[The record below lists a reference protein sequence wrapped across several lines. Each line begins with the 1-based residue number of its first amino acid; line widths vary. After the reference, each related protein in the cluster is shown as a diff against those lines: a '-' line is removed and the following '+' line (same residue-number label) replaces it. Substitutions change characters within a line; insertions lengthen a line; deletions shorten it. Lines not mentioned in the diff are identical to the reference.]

1 MGTMGCLGYLSLVAL
16 LSCGI
21 QGASLPYQ
29 NGYQL
34 HLNQKGVRMD
44 LAMKDLN
51 PLVGGKAHVELPISS
66 IWKML
71 EVDAQLLKPIIK
83 TLEKT
88 TLPVWKLVDV
98 EAPFLKPLIIAM
110 ERNTLGRIYDVMT
123 VKADM
128 TFNAEEILKGI
139 FNVAVDY
146 TLVHKD
152 GTEEKATLL
161 IQGKNESGKL
171 VTSMEIIPKNNA
183 VMPEKKIFFPLE
195 MIFTCNWPSAHTL
208 TIKGDFGKIFL
219 NIANNMNEVS
229 VRGVLEYLG
238 QQYKYSTILSISEKM
253 FTVTFQEPSK
263 ELYDVV
269 MKVKMLNGFP
279 MLEITGNIPTFQYFT
294 AGDFKTEVIVNSW
307 LNYEIKH
314 TFHGVEMLRL
324 TVDMLNGFPR
334 MEITGKIPA
343 FKYLKA
349 GAFKTEVI
357 VNSWLNYEMKHTFN
371 GVEMLRA
378 TFGMLN
384 GFPRI
389 EITGKMPNIKYFTA
403 GDFKTEVIAT
413 SWLNYEI
420 KHTFNGVE
428 MLRLTF
434 GMLNGFPRMEIT
446 GKMPTIKYFT
456 AGDFRAEVIVNSW
469 FNYEIKHTFNGV
481 EMLRL
486 TFQMLNG
493 FPRIEITGY
502 LPTTPLFTA
511 GVFKSQ
517 LIVKSLYKYEIKHIF
532 KGMEILNLKIA
543 LINGKMEMIMKYGQT
558 HKTHIVL
565 EYEYLKWIKI
575 LLPTTNT
582 WLSKDLG
589 VETHYQ
595 PTNEAKQYEGGNIKI
610 VAKHDNMPIMNI
622 GGYYGL
628 TLDSSKYEILLN
640 DFYINLLNKDT
651 LLFDGVAFSEL
662 KFYGKIL
669 LDRLSMNDLMP
680 KIALE
685 AKIHKDEQKVFH
697 YLLTTFETPCKLHI
711 FFPYLFK
718 NILSMTQ
725 EHIEIIHEHVVLEN
739 KQVISTLCN
748 LTNKKIIT
756 KVTPTMMSLELFDG
770 EVSLVKY
777 VTELTKID
785 VGRNSMLLEG
795 NKIVQFNAYQPWFL
809 PAILGFTQLKTKF
822 HLEVVD
828 KAEGK
833 ININVAVIKDT
844 TELLNAVVNN
854 VEAPYMI
861 VVRAPGLPLE
871 MKVDYKQSAKVWD
884 VKINNESYLKV
895 RQFVPY
901 MLVLKAPVL
910 PLVMRIDYELSTKVW
925 DVKINTKSY
934 LKVRQTVANKV
945 EVVLNGLPLF
955 RVALLAK
962 ELRITT
968 IMNYV
973 PEITT
978 AVTLKSFSLFQN
990 TLGIEVMVGKISH
1003 KTLLGWNINILRKAF
1018 VDVKVIG
1025 SGTELLG
1032 DYEVFRHLNW
1042 NIVNLKN
1049 IDVEWTGKVMCTALK
1064 VFKTPMVTEGK
1075 LLFKD
1080 FVVDI
1085 KTVEKLMDVP
1095 YTLIFKSH
1103 PLTVALLPFFMY
1115 P

>member
-1 MGTMGCLGYLSLVAL
+1 MGSLLDSPTMGCLGYLSLVAL

-34 HLNQKGVRMD
+34 HLNQKGVLMD
-44 LAMKDLN
+44 LEMKDLN
-51 PLVGGKAHVELPISS
+51 PLVGGKVHVELPISS

-71 EVDAQLLKPIIK
+71 EIDAQFLKPIIK

-88 TLPVWKLVDV
+88 TLPVWKLLEV
-98 EAPFLKPLIIAM
+98 EAPFLRPILIAL
-110 ERNTLGRIYDVMT
+110 EKNTLGRIHDVMT
-123 VKADM
+123 VKADI
-128 TFNAEEILKGI
+128 TFNAEEFLKGI

-146 TLVHKD
+146 TLIHKD

-161 IQGKNESGKL
+161 IQGKNESGKH
-171 VTSMEIIPKNNA
+171 VTSMEIIPKNNV

-219 NIANNMNEVS
+219 NIATDNNEVS

-238 QQYKYSTILSISEKM
+238 QQYKYSTILSIREKY
-253 FTVTFQEPSK
+253 FSVTFQEPSK
-263 ELYDVV
+263 ELYDIVI
-269 MKVKMLNGFP
+269 KLNMLNGFP
-279 MLEITGNIPTFQYFT
+279 RIDITGNIPTFQYFS

-307 LNYEIKH
+307 LNYELKH
-314 TFHGVEMLRL
+314 SFHGMEMLSL
-324 TVDMLNGFPR
+324 KFQMMNGFP
-334 MEITGKIPA
+334 M
-343 FKYLKA
+343 
-349 GAFKTEVI
+349 
-357 VNSWLNYEMKHTFN
+357 
-371 GVEMLRA
+371 
-378 TFGMLN
+378 
-384 GFPRI
+384 I
-389 EITGKMPNIKYFTA
+389 EITGN
-403 GDFKTEVIAT
+403 V
-413 SWLNYEI
+413 
-420 KHTFNGVE
+420 
-428 MLRLTF
+428 
-434 GMLNGFPRMEIT
+434 
-446 GKMPTIKYFT
+446 
-456 AGDFRAEVIVNSW
+456 
-469 FNYEIKHTFNGV
+469 
-481 EMLRL
+481 
-486 TFQMLNG
+486 
-493 FPRIEITGY
+493 
-502 LPTTPLFTA
+502 PTTPLFTA

-517 LIVKSLYKYEIKHIF
+517 LIVKSLYNYEIKHVF
-532 KGMEILNLKIA
+532 KGMEMLNLDIA
-543 LINGKMEMIMKYGQT
+543 ISNGKMEMIMKYGQT

-565 EYEYLKWIKI
+565 EYEYLRWIKI

-589 VETHYQ
+589 VEMHYQ
-595 PTNEAKQYEGGNIKI
+595 PTNEAKLLEGGNIKI
-610 VAKHDNMPIMNI
+610 VAKSDKMPVMKF
-622 GGYYGL
+622 GGYCGL
-628 TLDSSKYEILLN
+628 TMDSTKYEILLN
-640 DFYINLLNKDT
+640 DFYINLLNNEIM
-651 LLFDGVAFSEL
+651 LFDGITFSEL
-662 KFYGKIL
+662 KFYGKIS
-669 LDRLSMNDLMP
+669 LDRLTTISVDSLNLNAMIP
-680 KIALE
+680 KITLE

-697 YLLTTFETPCKLHI
+697 YLLTTIETPYKLYI
-711 FFPYLFK
+711 FFPYMFQ

-725 EHIEIIHEHVVLEN
+725 EHIEITHEHVVLGN

-748 LTNKKIIT
+748 LTTKKIIT
-756 KVTPTMMSLELFDG
+756 KVTPTMMSIELFDG

-785 VGRNSMLLEG
+785 IGRNSMLLEG
-795 NKIVQFNAYQPWFL
+795 NKIVQFNAYHPWFL
-809 PAILGFTQLKTKF
+809 PAILGFNQLKTKF

-828 KAEGK
+828 KAERK
-833 ININVAVIKDT
+833 ININVAVFKDT

-871 MKVDYKQSAKVWD
+871 IKVDYKLSAKVWD

-895 RQFVPY
+895 RQSVPY

-910 PLVMRIDYELSTKVW
+910 PLVMRIDYELSTRVW

-934 LKVRQTVANKV
+934 LKVRPTVANEV
-945 EVVLNGLPLF
+945 EVVLTGLPLF

-962 ELRITT
+962 EIRITT
-968 IMNYV
+968 ILKDL

-990 TLGIEVMVGKISH
+990 TLGIQVMAGKISH
-1003 KTLLGWNINILRKAF
+1003 KTLLGWNINMLRKAF

-1049 IDVEWTGKVMCTALK
+1049 IDVEWTGKVMCTGLK
-1064 VFKTPMVTEGK
+1064 VFKTPMVSGGK

-1080 FVVDI
+1080 FVVDM
-1085 KTVEKLMDVP
+1085 KMVEKLMDVP

-1103 PLTVALLPFFMY
+1103 PLTVALLPFFQY

>member
-1 MGTMGCLGYLSLVAL
+1 MGRLPDSPTMGFLGYLSLFAL
-16 LSCGI
+16 LACGI
-21 QGASLPYQ
+21 QGASLPYK
-29 NGYQL
+29 NGYQF
-34 HLNQKGVRMD
+34 HLNQKGVIMD

-51 PLVGGKAHVELPISS
+51 PLVGGKAHVELPLSPV
-66 IWKML
+66 WKML
-71 EVDAQLLKPIIK
+71 EVDAQLLKPVIK

-98 EAPFLKPLIIAM
+98 EAPFLKPLIIAL
-110 ERNTLGRIYDVMT
+110 EKNTLGRIYDVMT

-139 FNVAVDY
+139 FNVAVEY
-146 TLVHKD
+146 TIVHKD
-152 GTEEKATLL
+152 GAEEKATLL

-238 QQYKYSTILSISEKM
+238 QQYKYSTILSIREKY
-253 FTVTFQEPSK
+253 FSVTFQEPSK
-263 ELYDVV
+263 ELYDIVI
-269 MKVKMLNGFP
+269 KLNMLNGFP
-279 MLEITGNIPTFQYFT
+279 RIDITGNIPTFQYFS

-307 LNYEIKH
+307 LNYELKH
-314 TFHGVEMLRL
+314 SFHGMEMLSL
-324 TVDMLNGFPR
+324 KFQMMNGFP
-334 MEITGKIPA
+334 MVEITGN
-343 FKYLKA
+343 
-349 GAFKTEVI
+349 V
-357 VNSWLNYEMKHTFN
+357 
-371 GVEMLRA
+371 
-378 TFGMLN
+378 
-384 GFPRI
+384 
-389 EITGKMPNIKYFTA
+389 
-403 GDFKTEVIAT
+403 
-413 SWLNYEI
+413 
-420 KHTFNGVE
+420 
-428 MLRLTF
+428 
-434 GMLNGFPRMEIT
+434 
-446 GKMPTIKYFT
+446 
-456 AGDFRAEVIVNSW
+456 
-469 FNYEIKHTFNGV
+469 
-481 EMLRL
+481 
-486 TFQMLNG
+486 
-493 FPRIEITGY
+493 
-502 LPTTPLFTA
+502 PTTPLFTA

-517 LIVKSLYKYEIKHIF
+517 LIVKSLYNYEIKHVF
-532 KGMEILNLKIA
+532 KGMEMLNLNIS
-543 LINGKMEMIMKYGQT
+543 ISNGKMEIIMKYGQT

-565 EYEYLKWIKI
+565 EYEYLRWIKI

-589 VETHYQ
+589 VEMHYQ
-595 PTNEAKQYEGGNIKI
+595 PTNEEKQFEGGNIKI
-610 VAKHDNMPIMNI
+610 VAKHDNMPILNI
-622 GGYYGL
+622 GGYYGF
-628 TLDSSKYEILLN
+628 TLDSTKYEILLN
-640 DFYINLLNKDT
+640 DFYVNLLNKDII
-651 LLFDGVAFSEL
+651 LFDGTAFSEL

-669 LDRLSMNDLMP
+669 LDRLSMNGLMP

-697 YLLTTFETPCKLHI
+697 YILTTIETPCKLHI

-725 EHIEIIHEHVVLEN
+725 EHIEITHEHVVLGN

-756 KVTPTMMSLELFDG
+756 TVTPTMMSLELFDG

-785 VGRNSMLLEG
+785 VGLNSMLLEG

-809 PAILGFTQLKTKF
+809 PAALGFNQLKTKF

-833 ININVAVIKDT
+833 INVNVAVTKDT

-854 VEAPYMI
+854 VEVPYMM
-861 VVRAPGLPLE
+861 VVKAPLLPLE
-871 MKVDYKQSAKVWD
+871 M
-884 VKINNESYLKV
+884 
-895 RQFVPY
+895 
-901 MLVLKAPVL
+901 
-910 PLVMRIDYELSTKVW
+910 RIEYELSTKVW
-925 DVKINTKSY
+925 NVKINNRSY
-934 LKVRQTVANKV
+934 MEVRPTVANEV
-945 EVVLNGLPLF
+945 EVVLTGFPLF
-955 RVALLAK
+955 RVALLGK

-968 IMNYV
+968 IMKDL

-978 AVTLKSFSLFQN
+978 AVTLKTFSLFQN

-1003 KTLLGWNINILRKAF
+1003 KTLLGWNINMLRKAF

-1032 DYEVFRHLNW
+1032 DYELIRHLNW
-1042 NIVNLKN
+1042 NIVSLKN
-1049 IDVEWTGKVMCTALK
+1049 IDVEWTGKFLCTGLK
-1064 VFKTPMVTEGK
+1064 FFKTPMVTEGK

-1080 FVVDI
+1080 FVVDL
-1085 KTVEKLMDVP
+1085 KVVEKLMYVP

-1103 PLTVALLPFFMY
+1103 PLTVAFLPFFMY